1 MEFDD
6 DWEKEKKEGKLYD
19 GRKIGRE
26 KRKRRKRGDKNGKM
40 RRTGQMA
47 GVGGYTDQMRSG
59 RKRKREKK
67 RAETG
72 DIVALALEDFEI

>member
-1 MEFDD
+1 
-6 DWEKEKKEGKLYD
+6 
-19 GRKIGRE
+19 
-26 KRKRRKRGDKNGKM
+26 
-40 RRTGQMA
+40 MA

-59 RKRKREKK
+59 RKRKREEK